1 MGGKRKSTGDVKTPS
16 TVGRRP
22 GRPRKNTPPE
32 AIRRPGRPRKSVPG
46 VEVPVA
52 RGPASA
58 QTLAPS
64 RSEHEED
71 GNGGL
76 LELARGAAAIAA
88 AEEEEEQVKLR
99 CDLCHGPLRPPIY
112 QCTRVQ
118 HVACGDCGAGE
129 CRPCGGDPAA
139 VFVHNAQLDALFGYI
154 KVPCAFR
161 KFGCAS
167 SVAYRDMASHEA
179 ACAWAPCACAECG
192 YKGPPSGLLHHLT
205 ELSGRHAWTAHRITY
220 GMDHQFAVPVPEL
233 SDQQCEDRGLLVA
246 EDGALFLVAVGG
258 VSDVRRVTVVCVR
271 GNVGTGPVYSSSVE
285 VAGPDEARRLKLEN
299 KVAASCSAPVEFDV
313 LAQPECDT
321 VPVYPEM
328 LHGEELHLCIRIG
341 KTKIICS

>member
-1 MGGKRKSTGDVKTPS
+1 MGGKRKSTGDVKTPP

-32 AIRRPGRPRKSVPG
+32 AIRRPGRPRKSEPG
-46 VEVPVA
+46 VEVPLA
-52 RGPASA
+52 RSPASA
-58 QTLAPS
+58 QTLASP
-64 RSEHEED
+64 RSEREEEA
-71 GNGGL
+71 NGGL

-88 AEEEEEQVKLR
+88 AEEEEEQVRMR

-118 HVACGDCGAGE
+118 HVACRDCGAGE

-154 KVPCAFR
+154 RVPCPFR
-161 KFGCAS
+161 KFGCAT
-167 SVAYRDMASHEA
+167 SVAYRDLAAHET

-192 YKGPPSGLLHHLT
+192 YKGPPSGLLRHLT

-220 GMDHQFAVPVPEL
+220 GMDHQFAVPVPES
-233 SDQQCEDRGLLVA
+233 SDQQCEDRGLLIA
-246 EDGALFLVAVGG
+246 EDGAVFLVAVGSAG
-258 VSDVRRVTVVCVR
+258 GVRRVTVVCVR

-285 VAGPDEARRLKLEN
+285 VAGPDEARRLKLEK

-328 LHGEELHLCIRIG
+328 LHGEDLHLCIRIG